1 MGKGNTGKASVR
13 KNSKII
19 TRNDVQISCNSYV
32 LTKSLTITFGPGHVT
47 DDFKII
53 VILSYTRFVI
63 TDTWSYTAQS
73 QYIVYGLLTYLHYVN
88 TVHNT
93 AIYSLRYQ
101 FRNASRRSAPWILPV
116 QRERRLPMASQV
128 NNTLR
133 WIEVCPGRPLPYS
146 VAASRLTCMA
156 NRWATTTERRQMSI
170 DYCDAAATAA
180 HSAILI

>member
-13 KNSKII
+13 KNSRII

-32 LTKSLTITFGPGHVT
+32 LTKSLTITCGPGRHVT

-63 TDTWSYTAQS
+63 IDNCSYAAQS
-73 QYIVYGLLTYLHYVN
+73 QYIVYGLLAYLHYVN

-133 WIEVCPGRPLPYS
+133 
-146 VAASRLTCMA
+146 
-156 NRWATTTERRQMSI
+156 
-170 DYCDAAATAA
+170 
-180 HSAILI
+180 